1 MIRFYSYVL
10 SLIILFVAVSA
21 LTVFGVV
28 VFGAPA
34 ALAYSFPAQQAGGTA
49 ATSTP
54 SPTDGA
60 NQAAPGAAS
69 RTPAPAAAPPLT
81 GLSKSEVRPD
91 ARGLLLTVNG
101 QPVTITGMNY
111 NVNYTQLP
119 AETKLALHR
128 RDFQIMKD
136 AGVNAVVGWGVY
148 DEATLQVAAE
158 FGIGVIMPY
167 DLDPQ
172 GAYDSQ
178 GYRDQVKADFKT
190 YIERYKAFPAVWA
203 WNPGGDELLYRMDSQ
218 QHRTT
223 DKLQAAADFLVELST
238 LGYTLDPDHVSVI
251 KEPRDFYIPYLDA
264 AMHKPLVNPEAID
277 THDFWIFGLNV
288 YGHPDD
294 VLAALKTGKSN
305 AEQQLGVALLVTEF
319 APFGLP
325 LKDRASYYVAIWD
338 EIQAISP
345 NGGMVYVFGPD
356 QPNPQFSNPYDPLH
370 LLPNEFTLVDN
381 QGKPVDGA
389 LDALAGRY
397 RLVRDSSSH

>member
-1 MIRFYSYVL
+1 MNRSYRYVV
-10 SLIILFVAVSA
+10 SLIILFVAASTPA
-21 LTVFGVV
+21 

-34 ALAYSFPAQQAGGTA
+34 ALANSSVGQAGEIQATA
-49 ATSTP
+49 TP
-54 SPTDGA
+54 SPMKGPSQVT
-60 NQAAPGAAS
+60 PVAAS
-69 RTPAPAAAPPLT
+69 RTPSPAAAPPLAV
-81 GLSKSEVRPD
+81 LSKSEVRPG
-91 ARGLLLTVNG
+91 ARGLLLTINS

-111 NVNYTQLP
+111 NVNYTQFP
-119 AETKLALHR
+119 TETGLALHR
-128 RDFQIMKD
+128 RDFQIMKS
-136 AGVNAVVGWGVY
+136 AGVNAIVGWGIY
-148 DEATLQVAAE
+148 DEVTLQVAGE
-158 FGIGVIMPY
+158 FGIGVIMPF

-178 GYRDQVKADFKT
+178 SYRDQVKADFRA
-190 YIERYKAFPAVWA
+190 YIERYKAFPSVWA

-238 LGYTLDPDHVSVI
+238 LAYSLDPNHVSVV
-251 KEPRDFYIPYLDA
+251 KEPRDFYIPYLDVA
-264 AMHKPLVNPEAID
+264 ISTASPQQPDLRSFLV
-277 THDFWIFGLNV
+277 FGLNV

-294 VLAALKTGKSN
+294 VMAALRAGKHN
-305 AEQQLGVALLVTEF
+305 AEEVLGVPLLVTEF

-325 LKDRASYYVAIWD
+325 LKDRATYLVAIWD

-356 QPNPQFSNPYDPLH
+356 QPNPQYSNPYDPLH
-370 LLPNEFTLVDN
+370 LLPNEFSLVDN

-397 RLVRDSSSH
+397 RLVRDSSSP